1 MRKLIIKMSISID
14 GFVAGI
20 NGETDWM
27 FKNGDDQSR
36 AWVLHICETAGIH
49 IMGRKTFEVMAS
61 YWPTAT
67 NSFAAAMN
75 RIPKA
80 LFTNNSYDPK
90 TEAFSAGKVFFKQA
104 QQGKD
109 VVNEE
114 NMEAISSWAN
124 ARVFDGDLIAGI
136 KALKAEDGSPILAH
150 GGAEFMRSLIET
162 ELIDEYHLITHPI
175 ALGTGLPI
183 FDGLSRFLD
192 LKLVN
197 VQVFPGGVVAHSYCP
212 V

>member
-36 AWVLHICETAGIH
+36 AWVLHICKTAGIH

-90 TEAFSAGKVFFKQA
+90 TEAFSAGKVFLNK
-104 QQGKD
+104 
-109 VVNEE
+109 
-114 NMEAISSWAN
+114 
-124 ARVFDGDLIAGI
+124 
-136 KALKAEDGSPILAH
+136 
-150 GGAEFMRSLIET
+150 RS
-162 ELIDEYHLITHPI
+162 
-175 ALGTGLPI
+175 
-183 FDGLSRFLD
+183 
-192 LKLVN
+192 KVKMW
-197 VQVFPGGVVAHSYCP
+197 
-212 V
+212 